1 MSKNRLEDMR
11 NHLFA
16 AMERLNDETLT
27 VDQIAE
33 EIKKANALAS
43 LGNVLVSSA
52 KVELDYMREI
62 HGVTKDSKFFN
73 NLINNQMTVK

>member
-16 AMERLNDETLT
+16 AMERLNDESM
-27 VDQIAE
+27 DKKQMDE

-43 LGNVLVSSA
+43 LGNVLVLSA
-52 KVELDYMREI
+52 KVELNYMREI
-62 HGVTKDSKFFN
+62 HGVNKDSKFFN
-73 NLINNQMTVK
+73 NLIANNQK